1 VAFNQKTRKL
11 KRDFSREMKR
21 LSLPQ
26 IRAVLADYGT
36 TKSIEE
42 PARLRAAVS
51 IILKPVS
58 NDVEVLFILR
68 ASQVGDPWS
77 GQIAFPGGHYED
89 QDHSMKETAER
100 ETREEIG
107 ISLPEIA
114 SYLGPIAPVSATPKK
129 TGKELTVYPFVYWL
143 NEKDP
148 VTSPNYEVAQI
159 IWGSLNGMYS
169 GKSNTHYRFKVEEKY
184 ETFPGY
190 DIGEQTVWGLTY
202 RMIHIL
208 FQTIDSSWH
217 FHS

>member
-1 VAFNQKTRKL
+1 LGPGPSRARGPLEPWPTWALGPLGPRPRGRGVRAQGNFIKSSNNQ
-11 KRDFSREMKR
+11 E
-21 LSLPQ
+21 
-26 IRAVLADYGT
+26 G
-36 TKSIEE
+36 EE
-42 PARLRAAVS
+42 R
-51 IILKPVS
+51 
-58 NDVEVLFILR
+58 
-68 ASQVGDPWS
+68 Q
-77 GQIAFPGGHYED
+77 
-89 QDHSMKETAER
+89 R